1 MDRRLRWDVHIQSI
15 SKKMA
20 TQVYALDRI
29 AGSTWGASL
38 QRARQVYTAVV
49 WSAIGYRASEWHRQI
64 SKNRAKALNDVQ
76 TECLRKVTGAFKAT
90 ATTVLE
96 TEAYVSPLDTWLNRR
111 VAASEE
117 RLQQPRI
124 ASLIQAR
131 YENAAR
137 WILTRPTRRRRP
149 KGPDTPDRK
158 RWLDE

>member
-49 WSAIGYRASEWHRQI
+49 RSAIGYGASEWHHHI
-64 SKNRAKALNDVQ
+64 PKSRAKTLGDIQ

-90 ATTVLE
+90 AATTLE
-96 TEAYVSPLDTWLNRR
+96 IEAYVSPLNVWLNKR

-117 RLQQPRI
+117 RL
-124 ASLIQAR
+124 
-131 YENAAR
+131 
-137 WILTRPTRRRRP
+137 
-149 KGPDTPDRK
+149 
-158 RWLDE
+158 

>member
-1 MDRRLRWDVHIQSI
+1 
-15 SKKMA
+15 MA

-49 WSAIGYRASEWHRQI
+49 RSAIGYGASEWHRQI
-64 SKNRAKALNDVQ
+64 SKNRAKALDDIQ
-76 TECLRKVTGAFKAT
+76 TECLHTVTGAFKAT
-90 ATTVLE
+90 AAAVVE

-131 YENAAR
+131 YDNA
-137 WILTRPTRRRRP
+137 TR
-149 KGPDTPDRK
+149 
-158 RWLDE
+158 